1 MAVRGSRARGRN
13 VLVLLGAA
21 LTVAALGSLA
31 CAEEQDLVFS
41 AKVDK
46 TTVDLGTPVTLAITL
61 SGDLSGVQLPAFEF
75 PEGLMV
81 AARSQ
86 STSFSV
92 RAGAAERATSLQY
105 LLIPQ
110 RAGTFQLGPFT
121 IEHHHKELKT
131 EPIEI
136 TVKKS
141 ALPPSQLQSKGE
153 RFTL

>member
-1 MAVRGSRARGRN
+1 MAATGSRSRGRN
-13 VLVLLGAA
+13 ALVFLGAA
-21 LTVAALGSLA
+21 LTAAALGSPA
-31 CAEEQDLVFS
+31 WAEEQDLVFS

-46 TTVDLGTPVTLAITL
+46 TTVTLGTPVTLTISL

-75 PEGLMV
+75 PEGFLV

-92 RAGAAERATSLQY
+92 RAGAAERSTSLQY
-105 LLIPQ
+105 LLVPQ
-110 RAGTFQLGPFT
+110 QAGTFHLGPFM

-141 ALPPSQLQSKGE
+141 ALPPPNLQPKGE